1 MEEPRKIVVILGNGF
16 DVDLGLKTLYKDF
29 WESKYCPKD
38 YPAPLIFHL
47 NSHGIDTKGKS
58 SPDGRLLEYLENRII
73 ARGIVDALTARGLDA
88 GRDRLQEPV
97 SRILDFAYCFIAR
110 RFVVFNIFLY
120 FCELKV
126 MHNTTMGLQNQLLL
140 DLYKDKASVFTM
152 QGIAMAYGQGLDRDT
167 VKSRMIGYVKKG
179 EILNPRK
186 GIYAKPGY
194 DEKELACLLYTPSYI
209 SLEYVLQR
217 AGIVFQYSD
226 EITSVGNLS
235 RSVEIDGKVYRY
247 RKIKGEIL
255 IDTTGIIREGNVNIA
270 SPERAFLDT
279 LYLDSNYYFDNPSS
293 LDKQKVLSLLP
304 IYNSK
309 TLEQRVSKILG

>member
-1 MEEPRKIVVILGNGF
+1 
-16 DVDLGLKTLYKDF
+16 
-29 WESKYCPKD
+29 
-38 YPAPLIFHL
+38 
-47 NSHGIDTKGKS
+47 
-58 SPDGRLLEYLENRII
+58 
-73 ARGIVDALTARGLDA
+73 
-88 GRDRLQEPV
+88 
-97 SRILDFAYCFIAR
+97 
-110 RFVVFNIFLY
+110 
-120 FCELKV
+120 
-126 MHNTTMGLQNQLLL
+126 MGLRNQLLL
-140 DLYKDKASVFTM
+140 NLYKDNASVFTM
-152 QGIAMAYGQGLDRDT
+152 QGIAMAYGQGLDRGT
-167 VKSRMIGYVKKG
+167 VKNRMIDYVKKG

-194 DEKELACLLYTPSYI
+194 NEKELSCLLYTPSYI

-293 LDKQKVLSLLP
+293 LNKQKVLSLLP

-309 TLEQRVSKILG
+309 TLERRVSKILG